1 MLGRYN
7 IMTITYELDLNSFEA
22 WSGAKE
28 TLERIQRDGKCA
40 ELENVLEELYPDGM
54 TETELNDLLWFDSE
68 SVYEWLGIRSES
80 QIEKEIEEAEEELAE
95 VQSNLEDDLDD
106 DELTT
111 EERAEIIESYQ
122 PDIDEIKE
130 RIADLKEELEEI

>member
-1 MLGRYN
+1 
-7 IMTITYELDLNSFEA
+7 MTITYELDLNRFEA

-28 TLERIQRDGKCA
+28 TLERIQKEGKCA

-80 QIEKEIEEAEEELAE
+80 QIKEEIEEAEAELEEKL
-95 VQSNLEDDLDD
+95 SDLEFDLDD
-106 DELTT
+106 DLT
-111 EERAEIIESYQ
+111 EEERKDIIESYQ
-122 PDIDEIKE
+122 PEIDEIKE

>member
-1 MLGRYN
+1 
-7 IMTITYELDLNSFEA
+7 MTITYELDLNSFQA
-22 WSGAKE
+22 WSGAKD
-28 TLERIQRDGKCA
+28 TLDRIQREGKCT

-68 SVYEWLGIRSES
+68 SVYEWLGIRSEE
-80 QIEKEIEEAEEELAE
+80 QIEKEIKEAEEELAE
-95 VQSNLEDDLDD
+95 VQSNLEDDLND

-130 RIADLKEELEEI
+130 RIADLKEELSEL

>member
-1 MLGRYN
+1 
-7 IMTITYELDLNSFEA
+7 MTITYELDLNSFQA
-22 WSGAKE
+22 WSGAKD
-28 TLERIQRDGKCA
+28 TLDRIQREGKCSL
-40 ELENVLEELYPDGM
+40 LEQILEDTYPNGM

-68 SVYEWLGIRSES
+68 SVYEWLGIRSEE
-80 QIEKEIEEAEEELAE
+80 QIKKEIKEAEEELAE

-130 RIADLKEELEEI
+130 RIADLKEELSEL

>member
-1 MLGRYN
+1 
-7 IMTITYELDLNSFEA
+7 MTIIYELDLNRFEA

-28 TLERIQRDGKCA
+28 TLERIQREGKCE

-68 SVYEWLGIRSES
+68 SVYEWLGIRSEE
-80 QIEKEIEEAEEELAE
+80 QIENEIKEAEEELE
-95 VQSNLEDDLDD
+95 ELQSNLKDDLDD

-130 RIADLKEELEEI
+130 RIADLKEELSEL

>member
-1 MLGRYN
+1 
-7 IMTITYELDLNSFEA
+7 MTITYELDLNSFEA

-28 TLERIQRDGKCA
+28 TLERIQREGKCT

-54 TETELNDLLWFDSE
+54 TETQLNDLLWFDSE
-68 SVYEWLGIRSES
+68 SVYEWLGIRSEE
-80 QIEKEIEEAEEELAE
+80 QIEKEIKEAEEELAE
-95 VQSNLEDDLDD
+95 VQSNLEDDLND

-111 EERAEIIESYQ
+111 EEREEIIESYQ

-130 RIADLKEELEEI
+130 RITDLKEELSEL

>member
-1 MLGRYN
+1 
-7 IMTITYELDLNSFEA
+7 MTITYELDLNSFQA
-22 WSGAKE
+22 WSGAKD
-28 TLERIQRDGKCA
+28 TLDRIQREGKCE
-40 ELENVLEELYPDGM
+40 ELENILEDLYPDGM
-54 TETELNDLLWFDSE
+54 TETQLNDLLWFDSE
-68 SVYEWLGIRSES
+68 QVYEWLGIRSEE
-80 QIEKEIEEAEEELAE
+80 QIEKEIKEAEEELAE

-130 RIADLKEELEEI
+130 RISDLNEELENI

>member
-1 MLGRYN
+1 
-7 IMTITYELDLNSFEA
+7 MTITYELDLNSFEA

-28 TLERIQRDGKCA
+28 TLERIQREGKCA

-68 SVYEWLGIRSES
+68 SVYEWLGIRSEE
-80 QIEKEIEEAEEELAE
+80 QIKKEIKEAEEELAE

-130 RIADLKEELEEI
+130 RIADLKEELENI

>member
-1 MLGRYN
+1 
-7 IMTITYELDLNSFEA
+7 MTITYELDLNSFQA
-22 WSGAKE
+22 WSGAKD
-28 TLERIQRDGKCA
+28 TLDRIQREGKCA
-40 ELENVLEELYPDGM
+40 ELENILEELYPDGM
-54 TETELNDLLWFDSE
+54 TETQLNDLLWFDSE
-68 SVYEWLGIRSES
+68 SVYEWLGIRSEE
-80 QIEKEIEEAEEELAE
+80 QIEKEIKEAEEELAE

-130 RIADLKEELEEI
+130 RIAELKEELSEI

>member
-1 MLGRYN
+1 
-7 IMTITYELDLNSFEA
+7 MTITYELDLNRFEA

-28 TLERIQRDGKCA
+28 TLERIQREGKCE

-68 SVYEWLGIRSES
+68 SVYEWLGIRSEE
-80 QIEKEIEEAEEELAE
+80 QIEKEIKEAEEELAE

>member
-1 MLGRYN
+1 
-7 IMTITYELDLNSFEA
+7 MTITYELDLNSFQA
-22 WSGAKE
+22 WSGAKD
-28 TLERIQRDGKCA
+28 TLDRIQREGKCSL
-40 ELENVLEELYPDGM
+40 LEQILEDTYPDGM

-68 SVYEWLGIRSES
+68 SVYEWLGIRSEE
-80 QIEKEIEEAEEELAE
+80 QIKKEIKEAEEELAE

-130 RIADLKEELEEI
+130 RISDLKEELSEI

>member
-1 MLGRYN
+1 
-7 IMTITYELDLNSFEA
+7 MTITYELDLNSFQA
-22 WSGAKE
+22 WSGAKD
-28 TLERIQRDGKCA
+28 TLDRIQREGKCA

-68 SVYEWLGIRSES
+68 SVYGWLGIRSEE
-80 QIEKEIEEAEEELAE
+80 QIEREIKEAEEELAE

-122 PDIDEIKE
+122 ADIDEIKE
-130 RIADLKEELEEI
+130 RIADLKEELSEL

>member
-1 MLGRYN
+1 
-7 IMTITYELDLNSFEA
+7 MTITYELDLNRFEA

-28 TLERIQRDGKCA
+28 TLERIQREGKCGL
-40 ELENVLEELYPDGM
+40 LEQILEDIYPDGM
-54 TETELNDLLWFDSE
+54 TETQLNDLLWFDSE
-68 SVYEWLGIRSES
+68 SVYEWLGIRSEE
-80 QIEKEIEEAEEELAE
+80 QIEREIKEAEEELAE

-106 DELTT
+106 DDLTT

-130 RIADLKEELEEI
+130 RIADLKEELSEL

>member
-1 MLGRYN
+1 
-7 IMTITYELDLNSFEA
+7 MTITYELDLNSFEA
-22 WSGAKE
+22 WSGAKD
-28 TLERIQRDGKCA
+28 TLDRIQREGKCT

-68 SVYEWLGIRSES
+68 SVYEWLGIRSEE
-80 QIEKEIEEAEEELAE
+80 QIEKEIKEAEEELAE

-130 RIADLKEELEEI
+130 RIADLKEELSEL

>member
-1 MLGRYN
+1 
-7 IMTITYELDLNSFEA
+7 MTITYELDLNSFEA
-22 WSGAKE
+22 WSGAKD
-28 TLERIQRDGKCA
+28 TLDRIQREGKCA

-68 SVYEWLGIRSES
+68 SVYEWLGIRSEE
-80 QIEKEIEEAEEELAE
+80 QIEKEIKEAEEELAE

-130 RIADLKEELEEI
+130 RIADLKEELSELLKG

>member
-1 MLGRYN
+1 
-7 IMTITYELDLNSFEA
+7 MTITYELDLNSFQA
-22 WSGAKE
+22 WSGAKD
-28 TLERIQRDGKCA
+28 TLDRIQREGKCA

-68 SVYEWLGIRSES
+68 SVYEWLGIRSEE
-80 QIEKEIEEAEEELAE
+80 QIENEIKEAEEELE
-95 VQSNLEDDLDD
+95 ELQSNLKDDLDD

-122 PDIDEIKE
+122 PDIDKIKE
-130 RIADLKEELEEI
+130 RIADLKEELSEL

>member
-1 MLGRYN
+1 
-7 IMTITYELDLNSFEA
+7 MTITYELDLERFQA
-22 WSGAKE
+22 WSGAKD
-28 TLERIQRDGKCA
+28 TLDRIQREGKCSL
-40 ELENVLEELYPDGM
+40 LEQILEDIYPDGM

-68 SVYEWLGIRSES
+68 SVYEWLGIRSEE
-80 QIEKEIEEAEEELAE
+80 QIEKEIKEAEEELAE

-130 RIADLKEELEEI
+130 RIVDLKEELSELLKG

>member
-1 MLGRYN
+1 
-7 IMTITYELDLNSFEA
+7 MTITYELDLERFEA

-28 TLERIQRDGKCA
+28 TLERIQREGKCE

-68 SVYEWLGIRSES
+68 SVYEWLGIRSEE
-80 QIEKEIEEAEEELAE
+80 QIEKEIKEAEEELAE
-95 VQSNLEDDLDD
+95 IQSNLEDDLDD

-130 RIADLKEELEEI
+130 RIADLKEELSEL

>member
-1 MLGRYN
+1 
-7 IMTITYELDLNSFEA
+7 MTITYELDLNSFEA
-22 WSGAKE
+22 WSGAKD
-28 TLERIQRDGKCA
+28 TLDRIQREGKCA
-40 ELENVLEELYPDGM
+40 ELENILEELHPDGM

-68 SVYEWLGIRSES
+68 SVYEWLGIRSEE
-80 QIEKEIEEAEEELAE
+80 QIKKEIKEAEEELAE
-95 VQSNLEDDLDD
+95 VQSNLEDNIDD

-130 RIADLKEELEEI
+130 RIADLKEELSEL

>member
-1 MLGRYN
+1 
-7 IMTITYELDLNSFEA
+7 MTITYDLDLNSFNA
-22 WSGAKE
+22 WSGAVD
-28 TLERIQRDGKCA
+28 TLDRIQREGKCE
-40 ELENVLEELYPDGM
+40 ELENILEDLYPDGM

-68 SVYEWLGIRSES
+68 SVYEWLGIRSEE
-80 QIEKEIEEAEEELAE
+80 QIEKEIKEAEEELAE

-122 PDIDEIKE
+122 PNIDEIKE

>member
-1 MLGRYN
+1 
-7 IMTITYELDLNSFEA
+7 MTITYELDLSSFQA
-22 WSGAKE
+22 WSGAKD
-28 TLERIQRDGKCA
+28 TLDRIQREGKCA
-40 ELENVLEELYPDGM
+40 ELENILEELYPDGM

-68 SVYEWLGIRSES
+68 SVYEWLGIRSEE
-80 QIEKEIEEAEEELAE
+80 QIKKEIKEAEEELAE

-130 RIADLKEELEEI
+130 RIVDLKEELENI

>member
-1 MLGRYN
+1 
-7 IMTITYELDLNSFEA
+7 MTITYELDLNSFQA
-22 WSGAKE
+22 WSGAKD
-28 TLERIQRDGKCA
+28 TLDRIQREGKCA
-40 ELENVLEELYPDGM
+40 ELENILEELYPDGM
-54 TETELNDLLWFDSE
+54 TETQLNDLLWFDSE
-68 SVYEWLGIRSES
+68 SVYEWLGIRSEE
-80 QIEKEIEEAEEELAE
+80 QIEKEIKEAEEELAE

-130 RIADLKEELEEI
+130 RIADLKEELSEL